1 VCRPAGDEF
10 VIVLT
15 GERGES
21 ARHLSGTCAH
31 VAKRIEAA
39 VRQPV
44 VVDGGRAQVGVS
56 VGFAAMIGPGRG
68 AEHLLRTADRAMYRQ
83 KGAPSRAA

>member
-1 VCRPAGDEF
+1 
-10 VIVLT
+10 
-15 GERGES
+15 
-21 ARHLSGTCAH
+21 
-31 VAKRIEAA
+31 
-39 VRQPV
+39 VRQPI

-68 AEHLLRTADRAMYRQ
+68 AEQLLRTADRAMYRQ